1 MAVTPATPE
10 TAILELR
17 GVQKSFDRGTGKPLR
32 VLEDINL
39 DIRTNEVV
47 CLIGPSGCG
56 KSTIMRIFAG
66 LIEPTKG
73 QVTYRGH
80 RQEGLNNNVAIVF
93 QGFALYPWM
102 TVEANVEN
110 VLRAKGLD
118 RDEIKERTNHAIQM
132 VGLEGFEEAYPR
144 ELSGGMKQRVGMAR
158 ALSVNPEILFMDEP
172 FSQVDALTAE
182 GLRAEILDIWDDRE
196 RNPSSILMVSHDIK
210 EVAFMADRIVVLSAN
225 PGRIRTIVANT
236 LPRPR
241 DPRSPEFLRLVD
253 QLHDIITSTELPD
266 IQVSTLESSVESDIV
281 EPLPSAQY
289 ADMLGLLEFLDAQSG
304 TCDLFQVVAH
314 THVPFEKVLTTVK
327 GLEMLE
333 LVETPKRSV
342 NLTPLGQKFVQA
354 GMDERKVIWRKQL
367 LDLKLFRV
375 VRELLELRE
384 GELSREELIQEIA
397 GRLPMEDP
405 EYTFETIVAW
415 GRFGELFAYR
425 KDRGVLTY
433 E

>member
-1 MAVTPATPE
+1 METNAATPE
-10 TAILELR
+10 TAILELK
-17 GVQKSFDRGTGKPLR
+17 GVQKSFDRGTGQPLR

-39 DIRTNEVV
+39 DIRPNEVV
-47 CLIGPSGCG
+47 ALIGPSGCG

-73 QVTYRGH
+73 QVTYRGR
-80 RQEGLNNNVAIVF
+80 RQEGLNESVAIVF

-110 VLRAKGLD
+110 VLRAKGLS
-118 RDEIKERTNHAIQM
+118 REEIKERTNHAIQM

-182 GLRAEILDIWDDRE
+182 GLRAEILDIWDDRD

-210 EVAFMADRIVVLSAN
+210 EVSFMADRIVVLSAN
-225 PGRIRTIVANT
+225 PGRIRTIVENP

-241 DPRSPEFLRLVD
+241 DMRSPEFMRLVD

-266 IQVSTLESSVESDIV
+266 VQVSTIEPSVESDIV
-281 EPLPSAQY
+281 EPLPTAQY
-289 ADMLGLLEFLDAQSG
+289 ADMLGLLEFLDAQGGS
-304 TCDLFQVVAH
+304 CDLFQVVAH

-333 LVETPKRSV
+333 LVDTPKRSV
-342 NLTPLGQKFVQA
+342 NLTPLGRKFVQE
-354 GMDERKVIWRKQL
+354 GMDERKLIWRDQL
-367 LDLKLFRV
+367 LELKLFRV

-384 GELSREELIQEIA
+384 GELSREELVQEISS
-397 GRLPMEDP
+397 RLPMEDS
-405 EYTFETIVAW
+405 EHTFETLVAW

-425 KDRGVLTY
+425 KDRGVLTF

>member
-1 MAVTPATPE
+1 MDTATVTNTN
-10 TAILELR
+10 TILELK
-17 GVQKSFDRGTGKPLR
+17 GVQKSFDRGAGKFLR

-66 LIEPTKG
+66 LIKPTKG
-73 QVTYRGH
+73 QVIYKGQI
-80 RQEGLNNNVAIVF
+80 QEGLNDNIAIVF
-93 QGFALYPWM
+93 QSFALFPWM

-110 VLRAKGLD
+110 VLRAKNLD
-118 RDEIKERTNHAIQM
+118 SDEIKKRASNAIQM

-144 ELSGGMKQRVGMAR
+144 ELSGGMKQRVGLAR

-182 GLRAEILDIWDDRE
+182 GLRAEILDIWDDRS

-225 PGRIRTIVANT
+225 PGRIRTIVENN

-241 DPRSPEFLRLVD
+241 DTRSQEFLRFVD
-253 QLHDIITSTELPD
+253 RLHDIITSAELPD
-266 IQVSTLESSVESDIV
+266 IQVSTMEPSIELDIV
-281 EPLPSAQY
+281 EPIPRAQY
-289 ADMLGLLEFLDAQSG
+289 ADMLGLLEFLDTHG
-304 TCDLFQVVAH
+304 GNCDLFQIVSH
-314 THVPFEKVLTTVK
+314 TNVPFENVLTTVK

-333 LVETPKRSV
+333 MVETPRRSV
-342 NLTPLGQKFVQA
+342 ALTELGQIFVQS

-367 LDLKLFRV
+367 LKLKLFRV
-375 VRELLELRE
+375 IQELLHLRE

-397 GRLPMEDP
+397 NRLPMEDP
-405 EYTFETIVAW
+405 EYTFNIIIAW
-415 GRFGELFAYR
+415 GRFGGLFAYR
-425 KDRGVLTY
+425 KDRDAITF